1 MDVQQRAGGG
11 LFRSSSGRFKELLEG
26 LKADGDLARQIESLN
41 KLCEILCMATEDSL
55 QVGCDAILIM
65 PRLYRLF
72 LLMLDS
78 DLASLDAI
86 E

>member
-1 MDVQQRAGGG
+1 MDVQRRAGGG
-11 LFRSSSGRFKELLEG
+11 LFRSSSGRFRELLEG

-78 DLASLDAI
+78 DFASLDAI